1 MKSRDKIKLVLK
13 ELHNEDRSFVKIRK
27 LLFLFVRTDKEK
39 FLIFIKPIQH
49 FMYLYTITKKEM
61 EVKHMDAREIML

>member
-49 FMYLYTITKKEM
+49 CM
-61 EVKHMDAREIML
+61 E

>member
-1 MKSRDKIKLVLK
+1 MYIAKNISTPFKQNSQLLV
-13 ELHNEDRSFVKIRK
+13 HFFVTKA
-27 LLFLFVRTDKEK
+27 K

-49 FMYLYTITKKEM
+49 FMYLYTITAKKEM